1 MYTLTQKI
9 FSEAGKD
16 TGTPS
21 QVPIAAG
28 LQALAVD
35 GGERLITTDGHRL
48 EVWSVDGGTML
59 LAEPVLAVAP
69 RKNIFSGGDSQ
80 KKASQRSLF
89 WLAFLLAVAPR
100 KNVFAWDPPK
110 LLD

>member
-80 KKASQRSLF
+80 KKSQPKEPV
-89 WLAFLLAVAPR
+89 LAGFFIGCR
-100 KNVFAWDPPK
+100 PPK
-110 LLD
+110 KCFCLGSA